1 MFTTTNTDGSAAAA
15 QHKRARSQLSCTNCR
30 AAKLKCDRQMP
41 CFNCKKKD
49 RVSSCSIP
57 APVPRKK
64 APLSMRNRLKHLESL
79 VKDAIEGQAPAGF
92 RTPPNDY
99 QSSNSDPSAET
110 GQTISTNSS
119 EEAVSSLPSREE
131 LSNIPGQV
139 LLDTQRASSAYV
151 GSTHWAAILDDIEE
165 VKSYFDTSDHEDH
178 EDYEDQGPENM
189 VIFGGSLPRSKQ
201 ELFNAL
207 PQRPIVDKLISRYFN
222 SNNPSTCMH
231 HGPSFQEHYRSFW
244 ANPLAASTSFLG
256 LLYAILGLA
265 TFSSM
270 DEGGGQQNIDPR
282 GSPMQMIRTYR
293 SYCIKCLIASKYTNA
308 GPHIFETIILHMEN
322 EYLCG
327 DDHVNTYLL
336 IGIATRL
343 ALRMGLHRD
352 SSKVGGKISIFN
364 AELRRRLWYCLVQ
377 IDLLASIH
385 FGLPSIVHGIES
397 DTNLP
402 GNLFDTDFAEDSN
415 ELPRPRPLSET
426 TPMTYS
432 IAKTQVCLV
441 AGSIVAQAN
450 SLKPSPYSIVLTL
463 DEQLFEAW
471 NKVPSSLHAKP
482 LEMSITDSA
491 RLIVQRYSIALLFH
505 KSLCVL
511 HRKYLFKEVENSMYS
526 YSKQRALTSSMKLLY
541 YQAEIHEAVQPGG
554 PLTQDKWFV
563 TSLSMHDFLLA
574 AMIIYLTILHM
585 IKSGSTACEAEG
597 DEILQLQDL
606 LDALER
612 SYKTWIAEHDTFK
625 NAHRASPVLAFM
637 LKKIHSALRESL
649 QPGNRGEPDWH
660 ATGTASAYGPFTKLS
675 ISSTGSELTPD
686 NATAF
691 SNADPQDF
699 VPSLATSAKFAS
711 NTHTEHQEFFDY
723 DAILSQPID
732 WMSDMPMD
740 FDWV

>member
-1 MFTTTNTDGSAAAA
+1 MSTTMNTDGSATAAQ

-64 APLSMRNRLKHLESL
+64 APLSMRNRLRHLESL
-79 VKDAIEGQAPAGF
+79 VKNAIDGQAPAGF
-92 RTPPNDY
+92 RTPPNDC
-99 QSSNSDPSAET
+99 QSSDGDPSAET

-119 EEAVSSLPSREE
+119 EEAMSSLPSREE
-131 LSNIPGQV
+131 SSDIPGQV

-189 VIFGGSLPRSKQ
+189 VIFGGSLPHSKQ
-201 ELFNAL
+201 ELFDAL

-222 SNNPSTCMH
+222 SNNPSTC
-231 HGPSFQEHYRSFW
+231 
-244 ANPLAASTSFLG
+244 
-256 LLYAILGLA
+256 LA

-270 DEGGGQQNIDPR
+270 DQGGGQQNIDPR
-282 GSPMQMIRTYR
+282 GSPMQMIRMYR
-293 SYCIKCLIASKYTNA
+293 SCCIKCLIVSKYTNA

-327 DDHVNTYLL
+327 DDPVNAYLL

-377 IDLLASIH
+377 VDLLASIH
-385 FGLPSIVHGIES
+385 FGLPSIIHGIES

-402 GNLFDTDFAEDSN
+402 GNLLDTDFAEDSN
-415 ELPRPRPLSET
+415 EVPRSRPLSET

-441 AGSIVAQAN
+441 AGGIAAQAN
-450 SLKPSPYSIVLTL
+450 SLKPSPYSMVLTL

-471 NKVPSSLHAKP
+471 NKVPDSLHAKP
-482 LEMSITDSA
+482 LDMSITDSP

-511 HRKYLFKEVENSMYS
+511 HRKYLFKEVERSMYS
-526 YSKQRALTSSMKLLY
+526 YSKQRALASSMKLLY
-541 YQAEIHEAVQPGG
+541 FQAEIHEAVQPGG
-554 PLTQDKWFV
+554 PLAQDTWFV

-574 AMIIYLTILHM
+574 AMIIYMTILHM

-597 DEILQLQDL
+597 GEILQLQDL
-606 LDALER
+606 LDTLER
-612 SYKTWIAEHDTFK
+612 SYQTWIAEHDTFK
-625 NAHRASPVLAFM
+625 NAHRASSVLAAM
-637 LKKIHSALRESL
+637 LKKMHSALKESL
-649 QPGNRGEPDWH
+649 QTGNCGESDWH
-660 ATGTASAYGPFTKLS
+660 ATESAHGPFTNLS

-691 SNADPQDF
+691 SNADLQDF
-699 VPSLATSAKFAS
+699 VPSLATSANFAS
-711 NTHTEHQEFFDY
+711 DPYIEHQEFFNY
-723 DAILSQPID
+723 DTILSQPVD